1 MVLYLGFPLSQEEM
15 YRLLNRKTPTDT
27 SYTWWQTTDI
37 EVYFAEK
44 GSKLVFTH
52 IDKNVFA
59 FGLELHKFTGFWL
72 PFLTVE
78 TAKKYLDEMN
88 QLFWD
93 EVKKLG
99 LDLSSVVIEQMEDE
113 PRHLQNPQPILFG

>member
-59 FGLELHKFTGFWL
+59 FGLELDKFQRWWMPLLNVQEAT
-72 PFLTVE
+72 T
-78 TAKKYLDEMN
+78 YLYQMN
-88 QLFWD
+88 QIFWD

-99 LDLSSVVIEQMEDE
+99 LDLSFVVIEQMEDE